1 MARPAASGSHRAR
14 SLYQLDGSRWA
25 RIGITNSSPITEVMA
40 AAVCRMIAPAANANR
55 PHKVTYSAVPTT
67 ARSTFGPES
76 VALSCVL
83 ASSDWPRKNAMKAA
97 TSVTTRATTAKTTI
111 LAAYTVPRLGIAV
124 SEVLIIPVEYSAV
137 NTIAPSTT
145 MTSWPRKK
153 SPAMLAWVAS
163 KVSRSLGDV
172 CDQLAAV
179 PALIAAPIP
188 MLTTSST
195 SSVQ

>member
-1 MARPAASGSHRAR
+1 
-14 SLYQLDGSRWA
+14 
-25 RIGITNSSPITEVMA
+25 
-40 AAVCRMIAPAANANR
+40 
-55 PHKVTYSAVPTT
+55 
-67 ARSTFGPES
+67 
-76 VALSCVL
+76 
-83 ASSDWPRKNAMKAA
+83 MKAA
-97 TSVTTRATTAKTTI
+97 TSVTTRATTAKTTT
-111 LAAYTVPRLGIAV
+111 LAAYTVTRLGIAV

-137 NTIAPSTT
+137 STIAPSTT

-163 KVSRSLGDV
+163 KVARSVGDV

-195 SSVQ
+195 SSVQYVERTERILVNSERSVPPKPARPEGGGRTGGRAGWVVVAAMSDPPFVAVLALCGELRGGRLFV